1 MTLDPPSTAFNFLTR
16 VALSYATLLDT
27 PLAHPGTGL
36 GGKLFYAGEL
46 DEEGRALLVAANI
59 AGAATLA
66 ASADRDAQK
75 QALRDGIADFVVTNL
90 DEALRILK
98 NQLRKRETVAVCVAQ
113 SPSEVQH
120 EMNERGVAPDLQ
132 RGDLSI
138 PPSHN
143 ALGIQD
149 KTDTPLLPEDALAKL
164 DGNKIPAVVTW
175 RVDSALPK
183 DLALLDEIALAC
195 LDGSSN
201 TGPDAHLDANRN
213 ARPDA
218 GFEAD
223 AWQSRRWLRLA
234 PRYVGRLAQNLRL
247 LDSNREFAARFIE
260 EVDRLVKSGEIAAT
274 VEIHSYFRGTQ
285 DVHRFAPA
293 TP

>member
-1 MTLDPPSTAFNFLTR
+1 LTNDPPSAAFSFLTR

-27 PLAHPGTGL
+27 PLAHPETGL
-36 GGKLFYAGEL
+36 GGKLFYAAKL
-46 DEEGRALLVAANI
+46 DEGGRALLIAANI

-98 NQLRKRETVAVCVAQ
+98 NQLRKRETVAVCISQ
-113 SPSEVQH
+113 PPSEVER
-120 EMNERGVAPDLQ
+120 EMNVRGVAPDLL

-143 ALGIQD
+143 ALTLEANAEAQIILQGAPATVD
-149 KTDTPLLPEDALAKL
+149 P
-164 DGNKIPAVVTW
+164 GKIPALVTW

-195 LDGSSN
+195 LDPN
-201 TGPDAHLDANRN
+201 
-213 ARPDA
+213 
-218 GFEAD
+218 E
-223 AWQSRRWLRLA
+223 WKSRRWLRLS
-234 PRYVGRLAQNLRL
+234 PRYLGRLAQNLRL
-247 LDSNREFAARFIE
+247 LDSNREFAARFI
-260 EVDRLVKSGEIAAT
+260 DRARRSVENGEIAAA
-274 VEIHSYFRGTQ
+274 VEIHSYSRGN
-285 DVHRFAPA
+285 VEEHRFAPNQR
-293 TP
+293 

>member
-1 MTLDPPSTAFNFLTR
+1 LTLDPPSPAAFNFLTR

-27 PLAHPGTGL
+27 PLAHTETGL
-36 GGKLFYAGEL
+36 GGKLFYAAEL

-98 NQLRKRETVAVCVAQ
+98 NQLRKRETVAVCIAQ
-113 SPSEVQH
+113 SPSDVER
-120 EMNERGVAPDLQ
+120 EMSERGVAPDIL
-132 RGDLSI
+132 RSDLSI

-143 ALGIQD
+143 ALAPHESEE
-149 KTDTPLLPEDALAKL
+149 TEL
-164 DGNKIPAVVTW
+164 DLSKIPALVTW

-195 LDGSSN
+195 LE
-201 TGPDAHLDANRN
+201 PRLDAN
-213 ARPDA
+213 
-218 GFEAD
+218 
-223 AWQSRRWLRLA
+223 AWKSRRWLRLS
-234 PRYVGRLAQNLRL
+234 PRYLGRLAQGLRL
-247 LDSNREFAARFIE
+247 LETHREFNARFWE
-260 EVDRLVKSGEIAAT
+260 RVAERTDDDEIAFSF
-274 VEIHSYFRGTQ
+274 EIVSYFRGTH
-285 DVHRFAPA
+285 DIYRFAPTA
-293 TP
+293 R